1 MNGFTFLMRMIGKRH
16 ELRITPPP
24 PRREIT
30 LSQWREK
37 PELVVEAARV
47 MADPHCRLMLEVLV
61 NESPVNYHD
70 SASNPER
77 VLGRIEGYNLALNNL
92 AAMASA
98 PGERV
103 TLEAT
108 FEPEKPNQS

>member
-1 MNGFTFLMRMIGKRH
+1 MNGFDFLLRIIERRRV
-16 ELRITPPP
+16 LRITPPP
-24 PRREIT
+24 ARREIT
-30 LSQWREK
+30 LMQWREK
-37 PELVVEAARV
+37 PEFIREAARV
-47 MADPHCRLMLEVLV
+47 LADPSARLMLEVLM

-70 SASNPER
+70 SASNAER

-98 PGERV
+98 LGERV

-108 FEPEKPNQS
+108 FEPEKNPNP

>member
-1 MNGFTFLMRMIGKRH
+1 MNGFDFLLRMIERRRAV
-16 ELRITPPP
+16 RITPPP
-24 PRREIT
+24 VRRDIT
-30 LSQWREK
+30 LMQWREK
-37 PELVVEAARV
+37 PELVQAAARV
-47 MADPHCRLMLEVLV
+47 LADPHCRLMLEVLI

-70 SASNPER
+70 SASNAER

-92 AAMASA
+92 AAMASS

-108 FEPEKPNQS
+108 FEPEKNPTP